1 MKVHMVVSLNVTG
14 SFADDIIRV
23 VSSVRY
29 RPLWLITLAKNVLEI
44 IRHLIKVAPSLIQ
57 EH

>member
-1 MKVHMVVSLNVTG
+1 MKVHVVFSVNVTG

-29 RPLWLITLAKNVLEI
+29 RPLWLII
-44 IRHLIKVAPSLIQ
+44 SQ
-57 EH
+57 ECP

>member
-1 MKVHMVVSLNVTG
+1 MKVHEVFSLNING

-29 RPLWLITLAKNVLEI
+29 RQHGWLLAENVLEL
-44 IRHLIKVAPSLIQ
+44 HNQVKKLQKF
-57 EH
+57 